1 MNGLAQITIDGQPVV
16 LKFGM
21 PALRRIVEKMQQ
33 YQLITGDQY
42 NELGIS
48 HILYAGYVNHC
59 AMKDIPPAM
68 EYERFYSFVEDADGD
83 VVQEIVSA
91 IRSFE
96 DSKHVKEAFD
106 KKKVEKETTSE
117 PSTGTT

>member
-33 YQLITGDQY
+33 YQLITGNQY

-48 HILYAGYVNHC
+48 HILFAGYVNHC
-59 AMKDIPPAM
+59 AMRDMPPVI
-68 EYERFYSFVEDADGD
+68 EYERFYSFVEDAEED
-83 VVQEIVSA
+83 VFQEIITA

-96 DSKHVKEAFD
+96 DSKYVKETFD
-106 KKKVEKETTSE
+106 KKKA
-117 PSTGTT
+117 GTAEIEN